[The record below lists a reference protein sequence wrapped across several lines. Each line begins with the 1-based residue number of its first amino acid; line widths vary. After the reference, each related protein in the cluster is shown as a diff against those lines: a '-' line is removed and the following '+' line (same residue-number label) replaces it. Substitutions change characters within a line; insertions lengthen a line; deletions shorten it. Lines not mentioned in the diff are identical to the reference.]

1 MMKDEASTGLSGC
14 SDADLIAGARAGGHA
29 PLAELWRRHH
39 RAGVLA
45 ARRCT
50 SSLDPE
56 DLVSEA
62 FARIIRMLRAG
73 GGPSD
78 AFRPYLYATIRNI
91 AARWASTDRS
101 VTVDDWAGIEE
112 PDPREDP
119 AVRALERTLT
129 ARAFRSLPDR
139 WQTVLWYTEVEGL
152 DPHEA
157 APLLG
162 LSPNAVAAL
171 AYRARDALRTAW
183 LQAHIAD
190 PRTPPDCA
198 WSVARLGEHA
208 RGHLPPTQSRR
219 MVEHL
224 AGCARCAILAEEL
237 DDLASHAALV
247 LVPLLLGATAA
258 GAGLASSGTPTAMLA
273 TASASPTPMLPAL
286 PVPMAAGASLA
297 GAAVSHSAA
306 VLLAPAVLAVVLA
319 LGVPSSTSD
328 RPAAAEDGGKATTTA
343 DVSVSGADGRRT
355 ASGDAGAVDRPV
367 DAEPAP
373 DAVGAL
379 AEAGSAVDEV
389 ATGVSEV
396 LGDAAGAVDG
406 VEGVVAGLVDPLVGG
421 TVGGTVDGT
430 VGGTVD
436 DTVSTIDGATGDA
449 LDTGAGL
456 LDVIDEL
463 LPSIPSPTIDG
474 ALG

>member
-1 MMKDEASTGLSGC
+1 MMRYEEPTGLSGC
-14 SDADLIAGARAGGHA
+14 SDSDLMAEARAGGHA

-50 SSLDPE
+50 ASIDPD

-62 FARIIRMLRAG
+62 FARIIRALRAG
-73 GGPSD
+73 GGPRE
-78 AFRPYLYATIRNI
+78 AFRPYLYATIRNV
-91 AARWASTDRS
+91 AARWASTERS
-101 VTVDDWAGIEE
+101 VTIDDWAGVEQAE
-112 PDPREDP
+112 TVDDP

-152 DPHEA
+152 DPHEV

-162 LSPNAVAAL
+162 LSPNGVAAL

-190 PRTPPDCA
+190 SRTPPECA

-219 MVEHL
+219 MAEHL
-224 AGCARCAILAEEL
+224 VGCTRCAILAEEL
-237 DDLASHAALV
+237 DDLASRAALV

-258 GAGLASSGTPTAMLA
+258 GAGLATSGTPTAMLA
-273 TASASPTPMLPAL
+273 TASASPAPMLPAL
-286 PVPMAAGASLA
+286 PAPMGAGASLA
-297 GAAVSHSAA
+297 GAAVCHSAA
-306 VLLAPAVLAVVLA
+306 VLVAPAVLAVVLA

-328 RPAAAEDGGKATTTA
+328 RPAAAEYGGKAATTA
-343 DVSVSGADGRRT
+343 DVSVRGADGRRT

-367 DAEPAP
+367 DADPAP

-379 AEAGSAVDEV
+379 SEAGSAVDDV
-389 ATGVSEV
+389 ATGASEV
-396 LGDAAGAVDG
+396 LDDAAGAVDG
-406 VEGVVAGLVDPLVGG
+406 VEGVVAGLVDPLAGG
-421 TVGGTVDGT
+421 TVGGM
-430 VGGTVD
+430 VD
-436 DTVSTIDGATGDA
+436 DTVNGMLDDPVSTIDGATGDA

-456 LDVIDEL
+456 LDVVDEPA
-463 LPSIPSPTIDG
+463 PSIPTPTIDG